1 MVKRASVI
9 EKFIECMRVSLSL
22 SHWLL
27 NASDAHVQHLSD
39 LHDYNTLLAVV
50 GGLNHFS
57 IRRLT
62 QTWAKVDKPKREVRL
77 TSFTHPPVSLCVQE
91 LELKT
96 EFFSSNSNFSTYRQ
110 AVAGLDKVFHMPM
123 L

>member
-1 MVKRASVI
+1 MTTLFS
-9 EKFIECMRVSLSL
+9 
-22 SHWLL
+22 
-27 NASDAHVQHLSD
+27 QHLSD

-62 QTWAKVDKPKREVRL
+62 QTWAKVDKSKREVVTL
-77 TSFTHPPVSLCVQE
+77 SHLILDSLILIPQE
-91 LELKT
+91 LERKT

-110 AVAGLDKVFHMPM
+110 AVIALDKVFHIPM